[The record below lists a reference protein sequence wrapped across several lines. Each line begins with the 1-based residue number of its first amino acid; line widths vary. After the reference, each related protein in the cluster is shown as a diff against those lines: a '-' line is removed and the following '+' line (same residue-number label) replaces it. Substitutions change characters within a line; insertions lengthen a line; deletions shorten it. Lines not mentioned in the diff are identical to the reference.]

1 MSFYETSNANIIRFA
16 VHNPAKKVIAP
27 FVQLKRIAGIS
38 SIGSGTGA
46 HYTGTRTAGGN
57 VVLDDNSWLLTPEQ
71 LANGSLIINPT
82 GAGGNATC
90 DRYTLPSAYDLQQF
104 LGGRFAFN
112 MTANQINVGAGANQM
127 TGSND
132 FFVLNVYNL
141 ATHTGYFV
149 AYNNGSTKPIVAAP
163 AANDAEMTPVLV
175 QFSGVN
181 SPYPTV
187 NGVQNSVS
195 YTVY

>member
-57 VVLDDNSWLLTPEQ
+57 VALVNNSWLLTPEQ
-71 LANGSLIINPT
+71 IQNGSLIINPT

-90 DRYTLPSAYDLQQF
+90 DAYTLPPAFALQEF
-104 LGGRFAFN
+104 LSGRGAFN
-112 MTANQINVGAGANQM
+112 MESQNTGAN
-127 TGSND
+127 D
-132 FFVLNVYNL
+132 YFVLNVYNL
-141 ATHTGYFV
+141 ASHTGYIY
-149 AYNNGSTKPIVAAP
+149 AYQGGSAVKPIRAAF
-163 AANDAEMTPVLV
+163 NGDDARLTPVLIE
-175 QFSGVN
+175 FTGVN
-181 SPYPTV
+181 SSYPTV
-187 NGVQNSVS
+187 NNVSNYVS
-195 YTVY
+195 YNIY